1 MNGRAR
7 TVFSI
12 SEFKCLAR
20 VKEAHL
26 EGDEVVGRLSS
37 EPVFVAE
44 DPARIVERLA
54 NWGNSP
60 QDILHFTR
68 TQGLLLREHSA
79 EEPRDPFRFKLSF
92 WRAWQNRNKA
102 RWQIQ
107 SRRRSQSKVPPI
119 VEHGEHF
126 LLNPDGGHAFH
137 FNSLYRLIDFW
148 LSTLPKENLKRCPC
162 CKKYFVAS
170 TRQQRYCGNRQCS
183 EWSRRQTKLRTWHK
197 NKARYRQ
204 ANRYPISPKAQIL
217 KAAEGSLPYPR
228 IRARA

>member
-12 SEFKCLAR
+12 SEFQCLAR

-37 EPVFVAE
+37 EPVFAAE

-54 NWGNSP
+54 NWGKTP

-92 WRAWQNRNKA
+92 WQAWQNRHKA
-102 RWQIQ
+102 RWHTQ
-107 SRRRSQSKVPPI
+107 SRRQSNVPPI

-126 LLNPDGGHAFH
+126 LLNPNEGHAFH

-148 LSTLPKENLKRCPC
+148 LTTLPKESLKRCPC
-162 CKKYFVAS
+162 CKKYFVGHIR
-170 TRQQRYCGNRQCS
+170 TYCGNRNCS
-183 EWSRRQTKLRTWHK
+183 AWARRQTKLRSW
-197 NKARYRQ
+197 NKHGKQWR
-204 ANRYPISPKAQIL
+204 ANVNRVTSP
-217 KAAEGSLPYPR
+217 R
-228 IRARA
+228 V